1 MPMALHDRGKEEV
14 RAKMGHRKGSDAVGV
29 RNCGGTYRG
38 RQIWRQVI
46 GEEGWQQQWSE
57 MADMLTAHRSWDV
70 YDLI

>member
-1 MPMALHDRGKEEV
+1 VPMALHDRGKEEV
-14 RAKMGHRKGSDAVGV
+14 RAKMGDRKGSDAVGV

-46 GEEGWQQQWSE
+46 VEEGWRQQWSE
-57 MADMLTAHRSWDV
+57 RADMLTAHRSWDV